1 MGKHVLAGDIGGT
14 KTNLALY
21 EMHRSSA
28 PTLVREASFPSRRYK
43 GLERVIEEFL
53 GDGKRKEKVQAAAF
67 GIAGPVVD
75 EQVKTTNLP
84 WVVKASSLAR
94 EIGCRKVRLMNDLE
108 ATAFGGLF
116 ADKKSLHWLRAG
128 KPRKANIAVIAAGTG
143 LGQAFLYWDG
153 KRHRP
158 VATEGGHA
166 DFAPRNELEVRLLVF
181 LQKKFG
187 RVSYERVL
195 SGPGLVNIF
204 RFFVDE
210 LGRPVSDEIR
220 ERLAAEDPGSVI
232 GETAVSGT
240 CKTSVEAVDLFVSLY
255 GAQAGNLALS
265 VMATGG
271 VFVGGGIAGKL
282 FPRMTTGVFERSFLD
297 KGRYSGFLSS
307 VPVGILLDPNTAL
320 VGAVHAAIELLR

>member
-1 MGKHVLAGDIGGT
+1 MAKHVLAGDIGGT
-14 KTNLALY
+14 KTILALY
-21 EMHRSSA
+21 EVRRKAA
-28 PTLVREASFPSRRYK
+28 PALSREASFPSRRYK

-53 GDGKRKEKVQAAAF
+53 GSGKETVHAAAF

-75 EQVKTTNLP
+75 ETVKTTNLP
-84 WVVKASSLAR
+84 WVVRASSLAR
-94 EIGCRKVRLMNDLE
+94 EIGCRRVQLMNDLE
-108 ATAFGGLF
+108 ATAFGGLYLG
-116 ADKKSLHWLRAG
+116 KRNIHLLRRG
-128 KPRKANIAVIAAGTG
+128 KQRKANIAVIAAGTG

-166 DFAPRNELEVRLLVF
+166 DFAPRNQLEVRLLVY

-204 RFFVDE
+204 RFFMDE

-232 GETAVSGT
+232 GETAVAGT
-240 CKTSVEAVDLFVSLY
+240 CETAVEAVDLFVSLY
-255 GAQAGNLALS
+255 GAQAGNLALT

-271 VFVGGGIAGKL
+271 VFVGGGIAVKL

-297 KGRYSGFLSS
+297 KGRYSQFLAT
-307 VPVGILLDPNTAL
+307 VPVGILLDPKTAL
-320 VGAVHAAIELLR
+320 VGAVHAAIDLLR

>member
-43 GLERVIEEFL
+43 GLERVIQEFL
-53 GDGKRKEKVQAAAF
+53 GSGKETVHAAAF

-75 EQVKTTNLP
+75 ETVKTTNLP
-84 WVVKASSLAR
+84 WVVRASSLAR
-94 EIGCRKVRLMNDLE
+94 EIGCRHVQLMNDLE
-108 ATAFGGLF
+108 ATAFGGLHLG
-116 ADKKSLHWLRAG
+116 KKNIHLLRPG
-128 KPRKANIAVIAAGTG
+128 KQRKANIAVIAAGTG

-166 DFAPRNELEVRLLVF
+166 DFAPRNELEVRLLVY
-181 LQKKFG
+181 LQRKFG

-232 GETAVSGT
+232 GETAVGGT
-240 CKTSVEAVDLFVSLY
+240 CETAVEAVDLFVSLY
-255 GAQAGNLALS
+255 GAQAGNLALT
-265 VMATGG
+265 VMSTGG
-271 VFVGGGIAGKL
+271 MYVAGGIAARVADKL
-282 FPRMTTGVFERSFLD
+282 RDGSFIAAFRD
-297 KGRYSGFLSS
+297 KGRLS
-307 VPVGILLDPNTAL
+307 PVLERMPVHAIVNPNVGL
-320 VGAVHAAIELLR
+320 VGAAAVAARL